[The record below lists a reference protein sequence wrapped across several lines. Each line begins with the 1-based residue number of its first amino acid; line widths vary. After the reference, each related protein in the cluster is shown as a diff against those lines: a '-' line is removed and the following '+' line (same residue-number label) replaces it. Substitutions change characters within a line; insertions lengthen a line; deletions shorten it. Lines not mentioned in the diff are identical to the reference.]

1 MMIHALWRTL
11 ARTVSAF
18 VLAAAIAWPG
28 AAARAAE
35 PIKIG
40 FSMALTGAVA
50 VAGKQIL
57 AALEIWRDD
66 VNAGGG
72 LMGRPIEFVYYDD
85 QSTPS
90 LVPGI
95 LTKLIDVDH
104 VDLLIGPYA
113 TNLVAPAIPVVMQ
126 HNMTTIGLFAN
137 AANSKFHYQR
147 YFSILPTGPEPQRA
161 FSTGLFE
168 LALAQKPKP
177 ETVAILAANAE
188 FAQNAAD
195 GARENAKTMGFRIIY
210 DQSYPPNTT
219 DYGSVVRAVQAVNA
233 DIVYVAAYPPDTV
246 GIVRAAAENNLDAK
260 IFGGTFIGLLST
272 PIKIQLGPLANG
284 IINNEVFP
292 EAPSFN
298 FPGMAEVMKKYQA
311 KAPSLGIDPMGYAYV
326 PLTYAAGQVL
336 AQAVKETGGLDQNKI
351 ADYIRAHSFKTVAGD
366 IAFGKDGE
374 WAKSRT
380 TFIQF
385 QHVTGNTLDEFRG
398 GAHAPILW
406 PAEYKTGNI
415 IYPYG
420 KAKK

>member
-1 MMIHALWRTL
+1 M
-11 ARTVSAF
+11 
-18 VLAAAIAWPG
+18 
-28 AAARAAE
+28 
-35 PIKIG
+35 
-40 FSMALTGAVA
+40 
-50 VAGKQIL
+50 
-57 AALEIWRDD
+57 
-66 VNAGGG
+66 
-72 LMGRPIEFVYYDD
+72 
-85 QSTPS
+85 
-90 LVPGI
+90 
-95 LTKLIDVDH
+95 
-104 VDLLIGPYA
+104 
-113 TNLVAPAIPVVMQ
+113 APAIPVIMQ

-195 GARENAKTMGFRIIY
+195 GARENAKAMGFRIIY

-246 GIVRAAAENNLDAK
+246 GIVRAAAENKLDAK

-272 PIKIQLGPLANG
+272 PIKMQLGPLANG
-284 IINNEVFP
+284 IINNDVFP

-311 KAPSLGIDPMGYAYV
+311 KAPSLGIDPLGYAYV

-385 QHVTGNTLDEFRG
+385 QHRDRQRPGRVPRRRARADPVARRVQDGEHHLSLWQGQEMTCGRRG
-398 GAHAPILW
+398 RRRPD
-406 PAEYKTGNI
+406 PA
-415 IYPYG
+415 
-420 KAKK
+420 